1 MRADRARLSA
11 KHVVVLGLLG
21 GILFAGKM
29 VLAALPNVEPVSL
42 FVMVYAVVY
51 GRRALYP
58 IYVYVALE
66 CLIWGL
72 NIWSISYLYVWAIL
86 AGVAWLLRGMQSRLG
101 WAILAGAFGLC
112 FGALCALPYLAVGR
126 WAFALSWW
134 VAGLPYDIAHCAGNF
149 ALALVLFSPCRRLL
163 TRLSQEI
170 GLIE

>member
-42 FVMVYAVVY
+42 LVMVYAVVY

-58 IYVYVALE
+58 IYFYVALE

-134 VAGLPYDIAHCAGNF
+134 IAGLPYDIVHCAGNF

-170 GLIE
+170 GMIE

>member
-1 MRADRARLSA
+1 MAAARS
-11 KHVVVLGLLG
+11 
-21 GILFAGKM
+21 
-29 VLAALPNVEPVSL
+29 
-42 FVMVYAVVY
+42 
-51 GRRALYP
+51 

-134 VAGLPYDIAHCAGNF
+134 IAGLPYDIVHCAGNF

-170 GLIE
+170 GMIE

>member
-42 FVMVYAVVY
+42 LVMVYAVVY

-134 VAGLPYDIAHCAGNF
+134 IAGLPYDIVHCAGNF

-163 TRLSQEI
+163 TRRSQEI
-170 GLIE
+170 GMSE

>member
-1 MRADRARLSA
+1 MRADRAHLSA

-29 VLAALPNVEPVSL
+29 VLAALPNIEPVSL
-42 FVMVYAVVY
+42 LVMVYAVVY

-86 AGVAWLLRGMQSRLG
+86 AGVAWLLRGMQSRLS

-134 VAGLPYDIAHCAGNF
+134 IAGLPYDIVHCAGNF

-163 TRLSQEI
+163 THLSQEI

>member
-42 FVMVYAVVY
+42 LVMVYAVVY

-126 WAFALSWW
+126 WAFALAWW
-134 VAGLPYDIAHCAGNF
+134 IAGLPYDIVHCAGNF

-170 GLIE
+170 GMIE

>member
-42 FVMVYAVVY
+42 LVMVYAVVY

-101 WAILAGAFGLC
+101 WAILAGAFGLPVAAVSVKATTEEHLG
-112 FGALCALPYLAVGR
+112 FTGEGLGIAAHAVALIQPL
-126 WAFALSWW
+126 
-134 VAGLPYDIAHCAGNF
+134 
-149 ALALVLFSPCRRLL
+149 
-163 TRLSQEI
+163 
-170 GLIE
+170 

>member
-11 KHVVVLGLLG
+11 KYVVVLGLLG

-42 FVMVYAVVY
+42 LVMVYAVVY

-134 VAGLPYDIAHCAGNF
+134 IAGLPYDIVHCAGNF

-170 GLIE
+170 GMIE

>member
-42 FVMVYAVVY
+42 LVMVYAVVY

-101 WAILAGAFGLC
+101 WAILAGAFVLC

-134 VAGLPYDIAHCAGNF
+134 IAGLPYDIVHCAGNF

-170 GLIE
+170 GMIE

>member
-134 VAGLPYDIAHCAGNF
+134 GAGLPYDIVHCAGNF

-170 GLIE
+170 GMIE

>member
-134 VAGLPYDIAHCAGNF
+134 IAGLPYDIVHCAGNF
-149 ALALVLFSPCRRLL
+149 ALTLVLFSPCRRLL

-170 GLIE
+170 GMIE